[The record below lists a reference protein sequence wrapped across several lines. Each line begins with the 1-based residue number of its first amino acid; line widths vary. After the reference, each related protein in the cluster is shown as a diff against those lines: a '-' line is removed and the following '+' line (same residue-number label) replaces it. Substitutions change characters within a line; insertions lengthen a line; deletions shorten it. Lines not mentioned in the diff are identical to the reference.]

1 MLCNI
6 FAVAYASEFS
16 NFESVRRMAVS
27 APRARHLR
35 SVDSVSCVP
44 MVMAV
49 TVPPCF
55 SFMRTASSS
64 A

>member
-1 MLCNI
+1 MLCSI
-6 FAVAYASEFS
+6 LAVAYASELS
-16 NFESVRRMAVS
+16 NFGSVRRMAVS

-35 SVDSVSCVP
+35 SVLSVSCGP

-49 TVPPCF
+49 TVPLCF
-55 SFMRTASSS
+55 SFMRTASSR